1 MDDPISASIQPA
13 TSVANPT
20 DSNSI
25 NGGTF
30 EPSTPLAFPV
40 ADDKQQ
46 PVAPP
51 PQPVITTTTTPTMP
65 AGSSSPLN
73 PSRIDISSK
82 DLLDKDIFE
91 LMGIPNMPDDKK
103 QELHT
108 QMMETIEKR
117 TFARVHDMLPQEDI
131 AHFKELLDGSNPDD
145 LKTFFKDHDI
155 DVEKIMAQEAVVY
168 KTEMVDLSAPL
179 RKAQQTGQQKNDS
192 TPAATDQN
200 NTTYQPAQPA
210 VE

>member
-30 EPSTPLAFPV
+30 APSTPLAFPV

-65 AGSSSPLN
+65 ADSSSPQN
-73 PSRIDISSK
+73 PSRVDIK
-82 DLLDKDIFE
+82 AQDLLDKDIFE
-91 LMGIPNMPDDKK
+91 LMGIPNMPDEKK

-155 DVEKIMAQEAVVY
+155 DVEKIMAQEAIVY

-179 RKAQQTGQQKNDS
+179 RKAQQTAQEQSS
-192 TPAATDQN
+192 TTN
-200 NTTYQPAQPA
+200 NTSEQADAPQQSTQQTEA
-210 VE
+210 